1 MDNSFGLWI
10 SDMMVLGPVSGPA
23 VLLSMVFVILT
34 FMYSIFYFIRWILAY
49 KVYEEFHF
57 ILIIGCIPYVNLGGI
72 CICFYMFINA
82 YIFNPIFN
90 KLENIRIHN
99 VKKRENKNERI

>member
-1 MDNSFGLWI
+1 MVNAFTSWVSEAI
-10 SDMMVLGPVSGPA
+10 SVLGPVSGPA

-34 FMYSIFYFIRWILAY
+34 FMYSIFYFIRWILGY

-82 YIFNPIFN
+82 YIFNPIIIKLKIIRKRNIN
-90 KLENIRIHN
+90 KR
-99 VKKRENKNERI
+99 KQNERI